1 MQSKISLTPATYMIE
16 RKGETT
22 MQQLIQ
28 IFSWALLIG
37 SSHIALAHN
46 HADAEAEVLG
56 LDELTAAFGW
66 DFDSTKIVTEK
77 VAEGLYVLFGVG
89 GNIGVSLGE
98 DGVLIVDNQFP
109 QVMDKIEA
117 AISDIGGKRVNYA
130 INTHWHFDHAE
141 GNNALGPK
149 GATIFAHKN
158 ARIDMA
164 SGGIIN
170 LVISKYKQQ
179 PYPKQALPVFTFDD
193 RMQIHF
199 NDNEIEL
206 FHFSHAHTNGD
217 AAVVFRKQNAI
228 HLGDVFNNSG
238 YPFVDVDSGGGIDG
252 MITFCERALAE
263 MAPGAIIIPGH
274 GPVTDASALSRYIY
288 MLKTVRSRIAA
299 MIADGKTMQEVMDAK
314 PTSDFDAVYGPET
327 ASLGFV
333 NRVYTSL
340 SRQ

>member
-1 MQSKISLTPATYMIE
+1 MRNLS
-16 RKGETT
+16 RV
-22 MQQLIQ
+22 
-28 IFSWALLIG
+28 FSWTLLVAC
-37 SSHIALAHN
+37 SHGAWAHN
-46 HADAEAEVLG
+46 HASEEAELMD
-56 LDELTAAFGW
+56 LDELSATFGW
-66 DFDSTKIVTEK
+66 DFESIEIVTEK
-77 VAEGLYVLFGVG
+77 VGEGLYVLFGVG
-89 GNIGVSLGE
+89 GNIAVSIGE

-109 QVMDKIEA
+109 LVMDKIEA
-117 AISDIGGKRVNYA
+117 AISKIGGRGVDYA

-141 GNNALGPK
+141 GNNALGPN
-149 GATIFAHKN
+149 GTTLVAHRN

-170 LVISKYKQQ
+170 MVNFKYGQQ
-179 PYPKQALPVFTFDD
+179 PYPKKALPALTFDD

-206 FHFSHAHTNGD
+206 FHFSPAHTNGD

-274 GPVTDASALSRYIY
+274 GPVTDAAALSRYIY

-299 MIADGKTMQEVMDAK
+299 MIADGKTMQEVMDAN

-340 SRQ
+340 SKQ

>member
-1 MQSKISLTPATYMIE
+1 MQNLSRVFLWTLFVA
-16 RKGETT
+16 
-22 MQQLIQ
+22 
-28 IFSWALLIG
+28 W
-37 SSHIALAHN
+37 SHGVWAHN
-46 HADAEAEVLG
+46 HASEDTELLN
-56 LDELTAAFGW
+56 LDGLTAAFGW
-66 DFDSTKIVTEK
+66 DFDSTEIVTEK
-77 VAEGLYVLFGVG
+77 VADGLYVLFGVG

-117 AISDIGGKRVNYA
+117 AISDIGGKGVDYA

-149 GATIFAHKN
+149 GTTIVAHKN

-164 SGGIIN
+164 SGGIVN
-170 LVISKYKQQ
+170 LVISKYNQQ
-179 PYPKQALPVFTFDD
+179 PYPKKALPVFTFDD

-206 FHFSHAHTNGD
+206 FHFSPAHTDGD

-263 MAPGAIIIPGH
+263 MSPGAIIIPGH
-274 GPVTDASALSRYIY
+274 GPVTDAPALSRYIY

-340 SRQ
+340 SKQ

>member
-1 MQSKISLTPATYMIE
+1 M
-16 RKGETT
+16 GEMKFNSAVIIRIKLLGVRT
-22 MQQLIQ
+22 MRNLSRV
-28 IFSWALLIG
+28 FLWTLFVAW
-37 SSHIALAHN
+37 SHGVWAHN
-46 HADAEAEVLG
+46 HASEDTEVLNLDG
-56 LDELTAAFGW
+56 LTEAFGW
-66 DFDSTKIVTEK
+66 DFDSTEIVTEK
-77 VAEGLYVLFGVG
+77 VADGLYVLFGVG

-141 GNNALGPK
+141 GNNAVGPK
-149 GATIFAHKN
+149 GATIVAHKN

-274 GPVTDASALSRYIY
+274 GPVTDASALSRSIY

-340 SRQ
+340 SKE

>member
-1 MQSKISLTPATYMIE
+1 MRNLSQVVWWM
-16 RKGETT
+16 
-22 MQQLIQ
+22 
-28 IFSWALLIG
+28 LLVACSQG
-37 SSHIALAHN
+37 AFAHN
-46 HADAEAEVLG
+46 HVSEEAELMD
-56 LDELTAAFGW
+56 LDGLTAAFGW
-66 DFDSTKIVTEK
+66 DFDSTEIVTEK
-77 VAEGLYVLFGVG
+77 VADGLYVLFGVG
-89 GNIGVSLGE
+89 GNIGVSIGA

-117 AISDIGGKRVNYA
+117 AIAEIGGKGVDYA

-149 GATIFAHKN
+149 GTTIVAHSN
-158 ARIDMA
+158 PRTDMA
-164 SGGIIN
+164 SGGVVN

-179 PYPKQALPVFTFDD
+179 PYPKQALPIFTFDD

-206 FHFSHAHTNGD
+206 FHFSPAHTNGD
-217 AAVVFRKQNAI
+217 TAVIFRRQNAI

-274 GPVTDASALSRYIY
+274 GPVTDASALARYVY
-288 MLKTVRSRIAA
+288 MLKTVRSRVAS
-299 MIADGKTMQEVMDAK
+299 MIADGKTLQEVMDAK

-340 SRQ
+340 SKQ